1 MEARFVSRGPNY
13 STGVRAAEVEDY
25 ATGRQK
31 VLVAHLEAQFTAA
44 GVKDIDL
51 DAALKARIPF
61 PGLPHDRETEEH
73 VSIRS
78 RLGVWDSRVAKAA
91 GMKDKD
97 ADTVIA
103 ALRVSD
109 RYGLDFVEV
118 LAAALTAPWP
128 AYDDMPRR
136 NTADI
141 QKLVDRAVENG
152 CDLNDVIAY
161 EKENKASAKLL
172 DLLNEAL
179 DTDPAEKPV
188 VIHA

>member
-1 MEARFVSRGPNY
+1 MEARFVCRGPNY
-13 STGVRAAEVEDY
+13 SMGVRGAEVEDY

-31 VLVAHLEAQFTAA
+31 VVVAHLEAQFSRN

-78 RLGVWDSRVAKAA
+78 RLGVWDSRTVKAQGMKAA
-91 GMKDKD
+91 D
-97 ADTVIA
+97 ADQVIA
-103 ALRVSD
+103 ALRSSD

-118 LAAALTAPWP
+118 LAAVLTAPWGN
-128 AYDDMPRR
+128 YDAMDGKSPQKIVE
-136 NTADI
+136 TAIDI
-141 QKLVDRAVENG
+141 G

-161 EKENKASAKLL
+161 ERENKARVKVLEA
-172 DLLNEAL
+172 LNEAL
-179 DTDPAEKPV
+179 DTDPADQPV
-188 VIHA
+188 VITA